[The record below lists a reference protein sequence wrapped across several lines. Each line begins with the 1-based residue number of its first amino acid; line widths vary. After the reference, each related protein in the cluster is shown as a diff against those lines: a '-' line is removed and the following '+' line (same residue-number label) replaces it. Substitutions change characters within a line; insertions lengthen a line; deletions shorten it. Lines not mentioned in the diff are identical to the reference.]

1 MSRSSSEQHTYSLIS
16 VEKASESEAKTSP
29 NYEVEVVDKTEESL
43 GTEEVGEIEDTAE
56 TAETGEAAAAE
67 TVETETTARVEVAK
81 KTGVSQG
88 DRFES
93 ALDNLTEDDLKS
105 SAPLE
110 NVHKIIIAV
119 LIVGLV
125 VFGLYFVLFM

>member
-16 VEKASESEAKTSP
+16 VEKASESDAKTSP
-29 NYEVEVVDKTEESL
+29 NNEVEVVDEAEESL
-43 GTEEVGEIEDTAE
+43 ATEEVGEIEE
-56 TAETGEAAAAE
+56 TAETGEAATAGTA
-67 TVETETTARVEVAK
+67 ETETTARVEVAK

>member
-16 VEKASESEAKTSP
+16 VEKASEPEAKTLP
-29 NYEVEVVDKTEESL
+29 NYEVEMVDKTEESL
-43 GTEEVGEIEDTAE
+43 GTEEVGETAE
-56 TAETGEAAAAE
+56 TAATGEAAAAE
-67 TVETETTARVEVAK
+67 TAETEKTARVEVAK
-81 KTGVSQG
+81 KTGISQG

>member
-1 MSRSSSEQHTYSLIS
+1 MSRSFSEQHTYSLIS
-16 VEKASESEAKTSP
+16 VEKASEPEAKTLP
-29 NYEVEVVDKTEESL
+29 NYEVEMVDKAEESL
-43 GTEEVGEIEDTAE
+43 VTEEVGETKETAEAGTAE
-56 TAETGEAAAAE
+56 TEK
-67 TVETETTARVEVAK
+67 TARVEVAK
-81 KTGVSQG
+81 KTGGSQD

-119 LIVGLV
+119 LIAGLV

>member
-29 NYEVEVVDKTEESL
+29 NNEVEVLDKTEESL
-43 GTEEVGEIEDTAE
+43 STEEVGEIEE
-56 TAETGEAAAAE
+56 TAETEEAVAAG
-67 TVETETTARVEVAK
+67 TVETEKTARVEVAK
-81 KTGVSQG
+81 KTGVFQG

>member
-16 VEKASESEAKTSP
+16 VEKASEPEAKTSP
-29 NYEVEVVDKTEESL
+29 NNEVEVVDKAEESL
-43 GTEEVGEIEDTAE
+43 ATEEVGEIEN
-56 TAETGEAAAAE
+56 TAETGEAAAAG
-67 TVETETTARVEVAK
+67 TVETEKTARVEVAK
-81 KTGVSQG
+81 KTGASQG

>member
-16 VEKASESEAKTSP
+16 VEKASEPEAKTLP
-29 NYEVEVVDKTEESL
+29 NYEVEMVDKAEESL
-43 GTEEVGEIEDTAE
+43 ATEEVGETKETAATGETAAAGTAE
-56 TAETGEAAAAE
+56 TEK
-67 TVETETTARVEVAK
+67 TACVEVAK
-81 KTGVSQG
+81 KTGGSQG
-88 DRFES
+88 DRYES
-93 ALDNLTEDDLKS
+93 ALDNLTEDDLKI

>member
-1 MSRSSSEQHTYSLIS
+1 MSRSFSEQHTYSLIS

-29 NYEVEVVDKTEESL
+29 NNEVEVVDKTEESL
-43 GTEEVGEIEDTAE
+43 ATEEVGEIEE
-56 TAETGEAAAAE
+56 TVETGEAATAGTAE
-67 TVETETTARVEVAK
+67 TEKTARVEVAK
-81 KTGVSQG
+81 KTGVSQS